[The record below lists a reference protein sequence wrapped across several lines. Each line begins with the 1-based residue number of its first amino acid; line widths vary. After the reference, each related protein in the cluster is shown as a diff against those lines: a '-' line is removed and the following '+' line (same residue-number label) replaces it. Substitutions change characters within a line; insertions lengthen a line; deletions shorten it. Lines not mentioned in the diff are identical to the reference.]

1 MYKMYFDNISMG
13 YFSDSQVV
21 FKLYSDIVD
30 SVIGDSYEDIDD
42 YQYLID
48 KKVKYIESLLDNM
61 KIGQT
66 EYMYSY
72 SVKRID

>member
-1 MYKMYFDNISMG
+1 MYKMYFENISMG
-13 YFSDSQVV
+13 YFNDSQVV
-21 FKLYSDIVD
+21 LKLYSDIVD
-30 SVIGDSYEDIDD
+30 SVMGDSYEDIDD

-48 KKVKYIESLLDNM
+48 RKVKYIESLLDNM